1 MAYRIEGLARQAF
14 EGLFEMTD
22 TELAA
27 RGAMRVTAD
36 APRGYPCRVSLRD
49 ADEGEELILL
59 SHVSH
64 DVDGPFRTT
73 YAIYVR
79 KDADAPGSF
88 TDEVPDY
95 LDSRTLSLRG
105 FGADGLL
112 KHGLLAMPG
121 EDLQRL
127 CTEFPGYLRD
137 ARSDIQARLPE
148 EFAAIYG
155 RKTP

>member
-79 KDADAPGSF
+79 KDADAPASF

-95 LDSRTLSLRG
+95 LDSRTLSPTIESALARAELMLSRTVAS
-105 FGADGLL
+105 FAAGAPSP
-112 KHGLLAMPG
+112 HPG
-121 EDLQRL
+121 ERPDHS
-127 CTEFPGYLRD
+127 D
-137 ARSDIQARLPE
+137 APATPS
-148 EFAAIYG
+148 AAVDEPP
-155 RKTP
+155 K